1 MLRLEYIG
9 FEATA
14 DRYEADGGDM
24 FEKSNWI
31 MS

>member
-1 MLRLEYIG
+1 MLRIEYIG

-14 DRYEADGGDM
+14 DRYEAGGDDM
-24 FEKSNWI
+24 FQKSNWI